1 MLEPVDQ
8 SVEILQAEITALRL
22 ANQALGKQLLAEAKH
37 TDAMLSEGELQRNA
51 LREANNTQQHL
62 SSFIQRV
69 MDSAGS
75 LLIVLA
81 PDGRVRMSNQRCEEA
96 LGIKS
101 QQLAGTVLDDL
112 LPADER
118 SALAAQLPA
127 LPWQIHS
134 PLFEWINHQDNYSA
148 EHHLLSGDGSYRSY
162 LLEAAALY
170 SPQGKPE
177 GAVVNATDITGLK
190 DQEAR
195 LRRSESLLKE
205 AQRYALMGSWELDLA
220 RKKLSWSDE
229 AYHIFEI
236 DTTATSDPYHDF
248 FSAIHPEDRARVDQ
262 AFATSLRRHKS
273 LDVVHRLLITGQH
286 LKWVHQRG
294 IHQYA
299 ENGRP
304 LRSVG
309 TVQDI
314 TERYLTEQ
322 QQRIAATAFESQEG
336 MVITAAD
343 MTILRVNRS
352 FSEITG
358 YSAAE
363 VVGHT
368 PRLLNSGRHDA
379 HYYAAMWACI
389 NETGAWQG
397 EIWNRR
403 KNGEIYPERLTITA
417 VKDDAGAVTH
427 YVGTMTDIT
436 LRKVAEDEIRNL
448 AFYDPLTRLP
458 NRRLLMDRLQ
468 HAIATSARTGRD
480 GALLFIDL
488 DNFKSLN
495 DTLGHDK
502 GDLLLQQVAQR
513 LTNCVRESDTV
524 ARLGGD
530 EFVVMLEDLSEKHQE
545 AAAQTEIV
553 GEKIL
558 ASLNASYL
566 LAGHDH
572 HSTPSIGATQFSGH
586 QNSVEDL
593 LKQADLAMYQAKSA
607 GRNALRFFDPE
618 MQSVISQRV
627 SLEADLRQGV
637 HNNEFV
643 IFYQPQVNDEG
654 ALTGAEALIR
664 WQHPERGL
672 VPPNEFIPLAE
683 ENGLIVPL
691 GRWVLDAACAQL
703 AAWARQQHT
712 DQLSLAVNV
721 SARQFRH
728 PDFVDQVLEILARHN
743 TNPQR
748 LKLELTESMLVVNV
762 EEIITKMSALKAHG
776 VSFSL
781 DDFGTGF
788 SSLSYLKRLPLDQ
801 LKIDRS
807 FVRDML
813 TETDGGAIVQA
824 IIALGQT
831 MGLSVIAEGVE
842 TEAQRNFLDRL
853 GCHNFQGY
861 LFGQPLP
868 LGDFERLASRNVLA
882 ACRT

>member
-220 RKKLSWSDE
+220 HKKLSWSDE

-748 LKLELTESMLVVNV
+748 LKLELTESMLDDNV

-776 VSFSL
+776 ESFSL

>member
-220 RKKLSWSDE
+220 HKKLSWSDE

-762 EEIITKMSALKAHG
+762 EDIITKMSALKAHG

>member
-220 RKKLSWSDE
+220 HKKLSWSDE

-868 LGDFERLASRNVLA
+868 LGDFEHLASRNVLA

>member
-220 RKKLSWSDE
+220 HKKLSWSDE

>member
-220 RKKLSWSDE
+220 HKKLSWSDE

-672 VPPNEFIPLAE
+672 VSPNEFIPLAE

-853 GCHNFQGY
+853 GCHDFQGY

-868 LGDFERLASRNVLA
+868 LGDFEHLASRNVLA

>member
-1 MLEPVDQ
+1 
-8 SVEILQAEITALRL
+8 
-22 ANQALGKQLLAEAKH
+22 
-37 TDAMLSEGELQRNA
+37 
-51 LREANNTQQHL
+51 
-62 SSFIQRV
+62 
-69 MDSAGS
+69 
-75 LLIVLA
+75 
-81 PDGRVRMSNQRCEEA
+81 
-96 LGIKS
+96 
-101 QQLAGTVLDDL
+101 
-112 LPADER
+112 
-118 SALAAQLPA
+118 
-127 LPWQIHS
+127 
-134 PLFEWINHQDNYSA
+134 
-148 EHHLLSGDGSYRSY
+148 
-162 LLEAAALY
+162 
-170 SPQGKPE
+170 
-177 GAVVNATDITGLK
+177 
-190 DQEAR
+190 
-195 LRRSESLLKE
+195 
-205 AQRYALMGSWELDLA
+205 
-220 RKKLSWSDE
+220 
-229 AYHIFEI
+229 
-236 DTTATSDPYHDF
+236 
-248 FSAIHPEDRARVDQ
+248 
-262 AFATSLRRHKS
+262 
-273 LDVVHRLLITGQH
+273 
-286 LKWVHQRG
+286 
-294 IHQYA
+294 
-299 ENGRP
+299 
-304 LRSVG
+304 
-309 TVQDI
+309 
-314 TERYLTEQ
+314 
-322 QQRIAATAFESQEG
+322 
-336 MVITAAD
+336 
-343 MTILRVNRS
+343 
-352 FSEITG
+352 
-358 YSAAE
+358 
-363 VVGHT
+363 
-368 PRLLNSGRHDA
+368 
-379 HYYAAMWACI
+379 
-389 NETGAWQG
+389 
-397 EIWNRR
+397 
-403 KNGEIYPERLTITA
+403 
-417 VKDDAGAVTH
+417 
-427 YVGTMTDIT
+427 
-436 LRKVAEDEIRNL
+436 
-448 AFYDPLTRLP
+448 
-458 NRRLLMDRLQ
+458 
-468 HAIATSARTGRD
+468 
-480 GALLFIDL
+480 
-488 DNFKSLN
+488 
-495 DTLGHDK
+495 
-502 GDLLLQQVAQR
+502 
-513 LTNCVRESDTV
+513 
-524 ARLGGD
+524 
-530 EFVVMLEDLSEKHQE
+530 MLEDLSEKHQE

-572 HSTPSIGATQFSGH
+572 HSTPSIGATQFSGY

-643 IFYQPQVNDEG
+643 VFYQPQVNDEG

-853 GCHNFQGY
+853 GCHDFQGY

-868 LGDFERLASRNVLA
+868 LGDFEHLASRNVLA

>member
-220 RKKLSWSDE
+220 HKKLSWSDE

-762 EEIITKMSALKAHG
+762 EDIITKMSALKVHG

>member
-220 RKKLSWSDE
+220 HKKLSWSDE

-672 VPPNEFIPLAE
+672 VPPNEFSPLAE

-762 EEIITKMSALKAHG
+762 EDIITKMSALKVHG

-868 LGDFERLASRNVLA
+868 LGDFEHLASRNVLA